1 VYYVFSF
8 LRNTAPGYL
17 LLLLLFCI
25 EFCGCRKQPESTATR
40 QPKPPE
46 PPRISEV
53 HLKSFKP
60 NEAGAVMILMY
71 HDFDPKRKNGP
82 LNRTPDQFRKDL
94 ENLYKRNYRPVT
106 VSEFVENRMDLP
118 AGKSPVILTFD
129 DAKPTQ
135 FRVIIGSDG
144 QPHIDPDCAIGIL
157 ETFEK
162 KHPDW
167 KSKGTFFV
175 LPKEGRNGDP
185 FGQPDS
191 VADKFGYLLSHGYEI
206 ANHTS
211 THSSLRR
218 MPSDKIQ
225 WELAT
230 AVHNIRQIAPKATM
244 DVLALPYGHLPRKE
258 AIPYLRSGK
267 YGGTKYAHKA
277 VLLAAWRPVLSPITK
292 AQKKYS
298 QAGSFCLF
306 NPYALERITPDP
318 NPKGGQTFEYWLKYF
333 DQNPGQR
340 YVSDGNPQVV
350 AVPKSMIA
358 MVNEAAVKKQ
368 GKVLQVYSFAL
379 ASGGGAGLSVE
390 NSSH

>member
-1 VYYVFSF
+1 MRHLLSH
-8 LRNTAPGYL
+8 RRHTAPLCIALVL
-17 LLLLLFCI
+17 LSGWL
-25 EFCGCRKQPESTATR
+25 CGCKKQTVPPATA
-40 QPKPPE
+40 QSKPPE
-46 PPRISEV
+46 PPHISEV
-53 HLKSFKP
+53 NLKSFKP

-71 HDFDPKRKNGP
+71 HDFVAKKKNGP
-82 LNRTPDQFRKDL
+82 LNRTPDRFRKDL
-94 ENLYKRNYRPVT
+94 EDLYKRNYRPVT

-175 LPKEGRNGDP
+175 LPKEGKNGDP

-191 VADKFGYLLSHGYEI
+191 VADKFDYLLSHGYEI

-211 THSSLRR
+211 THNSLRK
-218 MPSDKIQ
+218 MSPDKIQ

-230 AVHNIRQIAPKATM
+230 ALRDIRQVAPKATM

-258 AIPYLRSGK
+258 ALKYLKSGEH
-267 YGGTKYAHKA
+267 GGTKYTHKA
-277 VLLAAWRPVLSPITK
+277 VLLAAWRPVLAPITK

-298 QAGSFCLF
+298 QAGTLCLF

-318 NPKGGQTFEYWLKYF
+318 NPRGGQTFEYWLKYF

-350 AVPKSMIA
+350 AVPKSMMA

-368 GKVLQVYSFAL
+368 GKVLQAYSFTR

-390 NSSH
+390 NSSR